1 MSCRNSTNLKGGITY
16 LTLTT
21 NNGEAKLIS
30 LRINLLSLHTSTHL
44 DSGALVSGAL
54 IVRNIVNVLE
64 VVGPDTQS
72 TSTGG
77 LAIEVVAGVLDD
89 QAEAS
94 VTGKVDRQLDLTNV
108 GDVDSVAAVATD
120 LAGCRGIGRGQTSAA
135 LEEGP
140 HHRGRI
146 GSARGNC

>member
-1 MSCRNSTNLKGGITY
+1 MS
-16 LTLTT
+16 
-21 NNGEAKLIS
+21 
-30 LRINLLSLHTSTHL
+30 LLVDLMSLHTSTHL
-44 DSGALVSGAL
+44 DSGTLVGGALV
-54 IVRNIVNVLE
+54 VRNVIDLLE

-77 LAIEVVAGVLDD
+77 LAIEVVASVLDD
-89 QAEAS
+89 QTEPS
-94 VTGKVDRQLDLTNV
+94 VTGKVDSQLNLSNV
-108 GDVDSVAAVATD
+108 GDVDRVAAVATD

-146 GSARGNC
+146 GSARVNC